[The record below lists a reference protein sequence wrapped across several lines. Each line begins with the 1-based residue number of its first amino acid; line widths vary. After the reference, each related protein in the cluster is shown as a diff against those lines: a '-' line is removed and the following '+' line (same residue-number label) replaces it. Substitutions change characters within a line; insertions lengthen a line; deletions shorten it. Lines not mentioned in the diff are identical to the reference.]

1 MQKMESS
8 LITILEKEITNK
20 FGKTGVDLMEVHHGS
35 SKGMKAIQVQC
46 SDNVGIAPVPQ
57 SRLQVSNTFAAALFN
72 RTTPGFALAAGVC
85 GKAYSRWV

>member
-20 FGKTGVDLMEVHHGS
+20 FGKTGVDLMDGS

-85 GKAYSRWV
+85 GKA